1 MVKSKSSFSAKTEE
15 VVAEAAKTEHEA
27 HCHEE
32 LDAKIAA
39 LEGKVSDLEKKLKG
53 LLDGIEAASKLK
65 AELDE
70 AKLKLGSEVQ
80 ELKEKAASWKQEAD
94 VNSDGSLDWEELF
107 RYVSE
112 RRAGR
117 SPARARKSAKS

>member
-1 MVKSKSSFSAKTEE
+1 MAFKNKSSSKAKAEE
-15 VVAEAAKTEHEA
+15 VVAEAAKTEHDG

-65 AELDE
+65 NELDE
-70 AKLKLGSEVQ
+70 AKLKIGKEVQ
-80 ELKEKAASWKQEAD
+80 ELQEKAKSWKEKADTNQ
-94 VNSDGSLDWEELF
+94 DGQLSLGEIYD
-107 RYVSE
+107 YVI
-112 RRAGR
+112 RRMNR
-117 SPARARKSAKS
+117 RR

>member
-1 MVKSKSSFSAKTEE
+1 MAFKKSSSKAKAEE
-15 VVAEAAKTEHEA
+15 VVAEAAKTEHDG

-65 AELDE
+65 NELDE
-70 AKLKLGSEVQ
+70 AKLKLTSEVS
-80 ELKEKAASWKQEAD
+80 ELKEKAKSWTEKAD
-94 VNSDGSLDWEELF
+94 TNNDGKLDFEEVYGYVWRRMRQRNNS
-107 RYVSE
+107 
-112 RRAGR
+112 
-117 SPARARKSAKS
+117 PKK